1 MKLTA
6 DGTGAAPRTFRAAL
20 AAAIAHFIMTGP
32 ATQAHP
38 DTWHTIELLT
48 ERIATGDQRAALYY
62 ARATEYRSV
71 EKWQEAEADLRHCLD
86 QDPGFFQ
93 ARLDLGPVLLAAG
106 RPGDA
111 LEAAREA
118 ARSADHQPDRYR
130 AAAWAGLARIERA
143 SQNWSEV
150 LAATDQA
157 LRWAPRGEVDWY
169 LLREEAFRGLGRLAE
184 AIADLEQGEMV
195 LHSSRIRLAWIDA
208 LIDLGRSAEALPL
221 IDRAMAETPFQAPVL
236 IRRGRARASLGRKTE
251 AAADWEAALATA
263 DARLVPEE
271 PDPGLLVVKGLA
283 LVELGRRAEAETALV
298 SARSLFPDGS
308 LVGPL
313 ERALNKN
320 PPPSQTPVPPEPRA
334 IRPGVETPP

>member
-6 DGTGAAPRTFRAAL
+6 DGTGAAPRPFRAAL

-236 IRRGRARASLGRKTE
+236 IRRGAPAPASAERPRPRPTGKPRLPQPMPGSSQRNPTQACSSSKGSPLSSS
-251 AAADWEAALATA
+251 AAAPKRKQPSYPHVRCFQT
-263 DARLVPEE
+263 
-271 PDPGLLVVKGLA
+271 
-283 LVELGRRAEAETALV
+283 
-298 SARSLFPDGS
+298 ARSS
-308 LVGPL
+308 AHWS
-313 ERALNKN
+313 EH
-320 PPPSQTPVPPEPRA
+320 
-334 IRPGVETPP
+334 